1 MKVSAKGNSRFL
13 AQDDVPEEG
22 FTAIIKDVRVEAFK
36 SNRGDEDKYVL
47 YFTAGKPMVFNVVN
61 RQTVIAS
68 YGDDSDNWLGKP
80 VEIYV
85 DPNVYMGGERTGGIR
100 VCVPKP
106 APAQPRPVA
115 ATIRTAPPA
124 PKPTAPAPEN
134 DHERAIDGMDHAQTR
149 ANLDEWAAWGKR
161 LPLTPEQREQQ
172 EDAYHRNLERIAMA
186 ATARRPARATA

>member
-13 AQDDVPEEG
+13 SQEDVPEEG
-22 FTAIIKDVRVEAFK
+22 FTAIIKDVRVEALK

-100 VCVPKP
+100 VRI
-106 APAQPRPVA
+106 PRPA
-115 ATIRTAPPA
+115 APA
-124 PKPTAPAPEN
+124 PKPPPPVKPAANGTPQAPRKVYTIEEKQAGVLRGYRN
-134 DHERAIDGMDHAQTR
+134 AQTE
-149 ANLDEWAAWGKR
+149 ADVHTVAAWADKHDFAQHHQE
-161 LPLTPEQREQQ
+161 EQA
-172 EDAYHRNLERIAMA
+172 DAYNA
-186 ATARRPARATA
+186 ALDRLGVGLAVHVEIPF